1 MWLSLLRLLLQ
12 LASTV
17 ATHLR
22 ERRLL
27 EAGAAQAV
35 LKGVRDADEAIAR
48 ARAARDAVRDDPDS
62 VRDDPYNRDG
72 WK

>member
-1 MWLSLLRLLLQ
+1 MWLTLLKLLLSI
-12 LASTV
+12 AS
-17 ATHLR
+17 AIASYA
-22 ERRLL
+22 ERRQML

>member
-1 MWLSLLRLLLQ
+1 MWLTLLKLLLSI
-12 LASTV
+12 ASAV
-17 ATHLR
+17 ATHVR

-35 LKGVRDADEAIAR
+35 LKGVRDADEAIRR

-62 VRDDPYNRDG
+62 VRDDPYNRDNRP
-72 WK
+72 